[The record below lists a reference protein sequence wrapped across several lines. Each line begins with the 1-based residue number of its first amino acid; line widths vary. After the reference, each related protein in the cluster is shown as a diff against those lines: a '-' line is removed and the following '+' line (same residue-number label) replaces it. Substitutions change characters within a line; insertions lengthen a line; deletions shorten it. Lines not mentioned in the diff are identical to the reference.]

1 MKVSIFSTSL
11 IMVSLG
17 LACATGA
24 SNVNEV
30 DVQLSEMELGAKRYS
45 EKRYDEAI
53 ELLLSA
59 RRRDPLLRD
68 SFNKTGSPYVLG
80 VAYIATN
87 QFDKA
92 EPVLKDFMNRQ
103 VERYGFGDEQAM
115 RCRDSLLNMYQRQGR
130 RADIV
135 NLMTDEQWVR
145 YSEANKDKLEREALE
160 HHSQLWSGG
169 RNGAARSK

>member
-1 MKVSIFSTSL
+1 MKVSVFSTSL

-17 LACATGA
+17 LACATGT
-24 SNVNEV
+24 STVNEV
-30 DVQLSEMELGAKRYS
+30 DVQLSEMELGAQRYTD
-45 EKRYDEAI
+45 KRYDEAI

-68 SFNKTGSPYVLG
+68 SFNKTGSPYILG
-80 VAYIATN
+80 VAYIETE

-115 RCRDSLLNMYQRQGR
+115 RCRDSLLNMYQLQGR
-130 RADIV
+130 IAEIHKLK
-135 NLMTDEQWVR
+135 NDEQWVK
-145 YSEANKDKLEREALE
+145 YYEANKDQLEKESLDHYHRL
-160 HHSQLWSGG
+160 LSGG
-169 RNGAARSK
+169 RHGAVRTK